1 MQGTVRDNVGGND
14 AQSRDGSDRFFTGR
28 TPPTGMPMSP
38 AETSGVVSPQQI
50 GVREFADYSL
60 VIDARS
66 PHEYAEDHLP
76 GAVNLP
82 VVDDAQY
89 AEVGTRHKSDKHSAY
104 LIGVEYSLRN
114 IADQIKPLISRY
126 GEADRFLVY
135 CFRGGKR
142 SRLWA
147 DNLRTIGFQVDVLAG
162 GWKRY
167 RQWVRESLEA
177 LPPRFTYRVLAG
189 PTGCGKTRL
198 LTALAAQGEQV
209 LDLEA
214 LASHRGSLL
223 GDLPG
228 VAQPTQKSF
237 DSLLLQEL
245 RRFDSSRPVWIEA
258 ESKKIGNL
266 QLPES
271 LFDCMHRSEVIHL
284 DAPMPERVKLW
295 REDYPHFATDPVG
308 MVRKL
313 LPLKPLIGGQL
324 LAMWQG
330 LAEQGATDDLF
341 ESVMN
346 GHYDPCYLR
355 STGAR
360 YRRTE
365 AHRRFSLHGLGPVAL
380 AEAARELKAL
390 PPAAVH
396 VEASDV
402 PIDRSAGDSPA
413 R

>member
-1 MQGTVRDNVGGND
+1 M
-14 AQSRDGSDRFFTGR
+14 
-28 TPPTGMPMSP
+28 TPVAPSGM
-38 AETSGVVSPQQI
+38 VSPEQI

-66 PHEYAEDHLP
+66 PREYTEDHLP

-89 AEVGTRHKSDKHSAY
+89 AEVGTRHKSDKHGAY

-126 GEADRFLVY
+126 GETDRFLVY

-198 LTALAAQGEQV
+198 LSALAAQGEQV

-214 LASHRGSLL
+214 LAAHRGSLL

-228 VAQPTQKSF
+228 VPQPTQKSF

-245 RRFDSSRPVWIEA
+245 RRFDATRPVWIEA

-284 DAPMPERVKLW
+284 DAPMPERVMLW
-295 REDYPHFATDPVG
+295 REDYPHFADDPVG
-308 MVRKL
+308 MVQKL
-313 LPLKPLIGGQL
+313 MPLKPLVGGQL
-324 LAMWQG
+324 LSAWQG
-330 LAEQGATDDLF
+330 LAEQGATDALF
-341 ESVMN
+341 ESVMQ

-355 STGAR
+355 STR
-360 YRRTE
+360 SNYRRTE
-365 AHRRFSLHGLGPVAL
+365 VHRRFALQGLGPQAL
-380 AEAARELKAL
+380 AEAARELATL
-390 PPAAVH
+390 APTVDGSQ
-396 VEASDV
+396 ESGS
-402 PIDRSAGDSPA
+402 PIDRSAGDAPP

>member
-1 MQGTVRDNVGGND
+1 MD
-14 AQSRDGSDRFFTGR
+14 ADLL
-28 TPPTGMPMSP
+28 PVAPSP
-38 AETSGVVSPQQI
+38 RQLGI
-50 GVREFADYSL
+50 REFDDYSL

-66 PHEYAEDHLP
+66 PHEYAEDHVP

-89 AEVGTRHKSDKHSAY
+89 AEVGIRHKTDKHGAY
-104 LIGVEYSLRN
+104 LVGVEYSLRN

-167 RQWVRESLEA
+167 RQWVRESLDS
-177 LPPRFTYRVLAG
+177 LPASFSYLVLAG

-198 LTALAAQGEQV
+198 LKAIADQGGQV
-209 LDLEA
+209 VDLEA

-228 VAQPTQKSF
+228 TRQPTQKAF

-245 RRFDSSRPVWIEA
+245 RRLDRSRPVWIEA
-258 ESKKIGNL
+258 ESKKVGNV

-271 LFDCMHRSEVIHL
+271 LFRRMHASRVIQI

-295 REDYPHFATDPVG
+295 REDYPHFAADPVA
-308 MVRKL
+308 MVSKL
-313 LPLKPLIGGQL
+313 VPLKPLVGGKV
-324 LAMWQG
+324 
-330 LAEQGATDDLF
+330 LAEWERLAAEGKTDTLF
-341 ESVMN
+341 ESIMTE
-346 GHYDPCYLR
+346 HYDPCYAR
-355 STGAR
+355 STSSHYGAS
-360 YRRTE
+360 
-365 AHRRFSLHGLGPVAL
+365 A
-380 AEAARELKAL
+380 AL
-390 PPAAVH
+390 PKILLDGLDPRSLARAADQLVSMSSL
-396 VEASDV
+396 EDK
-402 PIDRSAGDSPA
+402 RG
-413 R
+413 